1 MCSDHAPDRLYLF
14 ADVYVMQ
21 LQHRFARI
29 TTGFARSFA
38 QSPLFY
44 GMNHGTNYGTIMI
57 GIISGAWPTGVRAG
71 RIPRMDRCGGL
82 CGKPLF
88 RPPWK
93 AWNVRF
99 GRSAMRTNTWAA
111 APSRDEH
118 KMAPDRRLHLQKH
131 PLHQVRALQYVFLQK
146 LPDLHMQLQQECSPL
161 IPRCQVQAF
170 QQVKKHVW
178 ARGKRPL

>member
-1 MCSDHAPDRLYLF
+1 
-14 ADVYVMQ
+14 MQ

-38 QSPLFY
+38 QSPLLY
-44 GMNHGTNYGTIMI
+44 GINHGMNYGTNYGTIMI

-93 AWNVRF
+93 AWNARF
-99 GRSAMRTNTWAA
+99 GRSAMRTNTWADVL
-111 APSRDEH
+111 SRDGH
-118 KMAPDRRLHLQKH
+118 KTALDQRLYPQIA

-161 IPRCQVQAF
+161 IPRCQAQAF
-170 QQVKKHVW
+170 QQVKKYVS

>member
-82 CGKPLF
+82 CGKTLF

-93 AWNVRF
+93 AWNARF

-146 LPDLHMQLQQECSPL
+146 LPDLHMQLQQECSSL
-161 IPRCQVQAF
+161 IPRCQAQAF
-170 QQVKKHVW
+170 QQVKKYVS